1 MKENKKAILEILK
14 KSSKKDGKFEN
25 LVLNLALQ
33 KIDSDSFEFDGDA
46 VYTND
51 KKRLVYCM
59 SQEASFTIPEGVEI
73 IGEMAFRG
81 KKTLKNVII
90 ANSVKE
96 IEHDAFYDCDELD
109 NVYVPAGVKVVK
121 SYAFAECDKLKK
133 VTFAGTPNKLS
144 RHAFDDC
151 DQLHN
156 IIVPA
161 GSSKFFRKE
170 LHFINGDTDY
180 LVLEKAEKKA
190 EAEFGAICKGKADV
204 ITNTPDES
212 FAGKMMGDGMM
223 FVPEEGHIYAP
234 CDANVEFVFPTKHA
248 IGLKTKD
255 GVELLLHIGID
266 TVKMNGEGFDVKVSD
281 GQSVK
286 KGELLMDF
294 DLEKVAREAKSTASV
309 MVFTNLGED
318 NTIEVVKLGE
328 VKPEELVLKLK

>member
-33 KIDSDSFEFDGDA
+33 KIDSDSFEYDGDA

-59 SQEASFTIPEGVEI
+59 SQATSFTIPEGVEI

-109 NVYVPAGVKVVK
+109 NVYVPAAVKVVR

-133 VTFAGTPNKLS
+133 VTFAGTPGKVS
-144 RHAFDDC
+144 RHTFDDC
-151 DQLHN
+151 DQLHD
-156 IIVPA
+156 IIVPV

-170 LHFINGDTDY
+170 LHFIDGDTDY
-180 LVLEKAEKKA
+180 LVLEDPKKKTETAEKKAEKKA
-190 EAEFGAICKGKADV
+190 EISAKKAEKKAETSEKKDKKADKKEV
-204 ITNTPDES
+204 AEKKAETP
-212 FAGKMMGDGMM
+212 
-223 FVPEEGHIYAP
+223 
-234 CDANVEFVFPTKHA
+234 
-248 IGLKTKD
+248 
-255 GVELLLHIGID
+255 
-266 TVKMNGEGFDVKVSD
+266 
-281 GQSVK
+281 VK
-286 KGELLMDF
+286 KADKKADSENKAKK
-294 DLEKVAREAKSTASV
+294 EPAKVK
-309 MVFTNLGED
+309 
-318 NTIEVVKLGE
+318 
-328 VKPEELVLKLK
+328 

>member
-33 KIDSDSFEFDGDA
+33 KIDSDSFEYDGDA

-59 SQEASFTIPEGVEI
+59 SQETSFTIPEGVEI

-133 VTFAGTPNKLS
+133 VTFAGTPNKVS
-144 RHAFDDC
+144 RHTFDDC
-151 DQLHN
+151 DQLHD

-170 LHFINGDTDY
+170 LHFIDGDTDY
-180 LVLEKAEKKA
+180 LVLEKAEKKDEIASKKTEAAEKKTEASEKKADKKAEIASKKTEASEKKA
-190 EAEFGAICKGKADV
+190 EASEKKADKKAK
-204 ITNTPDES
+204 NEP
-212 FAGKMMGDGMM
+212 AK
-223 FVPEEGHIYAP
+223 
-234 CDANVEFVFPTKHA
+234 
-248 IGLKTKD
+248 
-255 GVELLLHIGID
+255 
-266 TVKMNGEGFDVKVSD
+266 VK
-281 GQSVK
+281 
-286 KGELLMDF
+286 
-294 DLEKVAREAKSTASV
+294 
-309 MVFTNLGED
+309 
-318 NTIEVVKLGE
+318 
-328 VKPEELVLKLK
+328 

>member
-33 KIDSDSFEFDGDA
+33 KIDSDSFEYDGNA
-46 VYTND
+46 VYTNN

-59 SQEASFTIPEGVEI
+59 SQETSFTIPEGVEI

-81 KKTLKNVII
+81 KKALKNIII

-96 IEHDAFYDCDELD
+96 IERDAFYDCDELD
-109 NVYVPAGVKVVK
+109 NVYVPAGVKIVR

-133 VTFAGTPNKLS
+133 ITFAGTPEKVG
-144 RHAFDDC
+144 RHTFEDC

-180 LVLEKAEKKA
+180 LVLEKAEKKVEIPEKKA
-190 EAEFGAICKGKADV
+190 ETSEKKSKKEGAEKKVETPEKKADKKADSE
-204 ITNTPDES
+204 NKAKKEP
-212 FAGKMMGDGMM
+212 AK
-223 FVPEEGHIYAP
+223 
-234 CDANVEFVFPTKHA
+234 
-248 IGLKTKD
+248 
-255 GVELLLHIGID
+255 
-266 TVKMNGEGFDVKVSD
+266 VK
-281 GQSVK
+281 
-286 KGELLMDF
+286 
-294 DLEKVAREAKSTASV
+294 
-309 MVFTNLGED
+309 
-318 NTIEVVKLGE
+318 
-328 VKPEELVLKLK
+328 

>member
-59 SQEASFTIPEGVEI
+59 SQETSFTIPEGVEI

-81 KKTLKNVII
+81 KKALKNVII

-133 VTFAGTPNKLS
+133 VTFAGTPEKVG
-144 RHAFDDC
+144 RHTFDDC
-151 DQLHN
+151 DQLHD

-170 LHFINGDTDY
+170 LHFIDGDTDY
-180 LVLEKAEKKA
+180 LVLEDPKKKAEIADKKVETSEKKTDKKVDASEKKA
-190 EAEFGAICKGKADV
+190 DKKDEASEKKA
-204 ITNTPDES
+204 
-212 FAGKMMGDGMM
+212 
-223 FVPEEGHIYAP
+223 
-234 CDANVEFVFPTKHA
+234 
-248 IGLKTKD
+248 
-255 GVELLLHIGID
+255 
-266 TVKMNGEGFDVKVSD
+266 
-281 GQSVK
+281 K
-286 KGELLMDF
+286 KEP
-294 DLEKVAREAKSTASV
+294 AKSKVTQ
-309 MVFTNLGED
+309 
-318 NTIEVVKLGE
+318 K
-328 VKPEELVLKLK
+328 

>member
-59 SQEASFTIPEGVEI
+59 SQEASFAIPEGVEI

-81 KKTLKNVII
+81 KKALKNVII

-109 NVYVPAGVKVVK
+109 NIYVPAGVKIVR

-133 VTFAGTPNKLS
+133 VTFAGTPEKVG
-144 RHAFDDC
+144 RHTFDDC
-151 DQLHN
+151 DQLHD

-170 LHFINGDTDY
+170 LHFIDGDTDY
-180 LVLEKAEKKA
+180 LVLEDSKKKAETAEKKA
-190 EAEFGAICKGKADV
+190 EKKEVAEKKNKKADKKEV
-204 ITNTPDES
+204 AEKKAETP
-212 FAGKMMGDGMM
+212 
-223 FVPEEGHIYAP
+223 
-234 CDANVEFVFPTKHA
+234 
-248 IGLKTKD
+248 
-255 GVELLLHIGID
+255 
-266 TVKMNGEGFDVKVSD
+266 
-281 GQSVK
+281 VK
-286 KGELLMDF
+286 KADKKADSENKAKK
-294 DLEKVAREAKSTASV
+294 EPAKVK
-309 MVFTNLGED
+309 
-318 NTIEVVKLGE
+318 
-328 VKPEELVLKLK
+328 

>member
-33 KIDSDSFEFDGDA
+33 KIDSDSFEYDGDA

-59 SQEASFTIPEGVEI
+59 SQETSFTIPEGVEI

-81 KKTLKNVII
+81 KKALKNVII

-133 VTFAGTPNKLS
+133 ITFAGTPNKLS

-151 DQLHN
+151 DQLHD
-156 IIVPA
+156 IIVPV

-170 LHFINGDTDY
+170 LHFIDGDTDY
-180 LVLEKAEKKA
+180 LVLEKTEKKADMTEKKAEKKA
-190 EAEFGAICKGKADV
+190 ETSGNKAKKE
-204 ITNTPDES
+204 P
-212 FAGKMMGDGMM
+212 AK
-223 FVPEEGHIYAP
+223 
-234 CDANVEFVFPTKHA
+234 
-248 IGLKTKD
+248 
-255 GVELLLHIGID
+255 
-266 TVKMNGEGFDVKVSD
+266 VK
-281 GQSVK
+281 
-286 KGELLMDF
+286 
-294 DLEKVAREAKSTASV
+294 
-309 MVFTNLGED
+309 
-318 NTIEVVKLGE
+318 
-328 VKPEELVLKLK
+328 

>member
-33 KIDSDSFEFDGDA
+33 KIDSDSFEYDGDA

-59 SQEASFTIPEGVEI
+59 SQATSFTIPEGVEI

-81 KKTLKNVII
+81 KKALKNVII

-133 VTFAGTPNKLS
+133 VTFAGTPEKVG
-144 RHAFDDC
+144 RHTFDDC
-151 DQLHN
+151 DQLHD

-170 LHFINGDTDY
+170 LHFIDGDTDY
-180 LVLEKAEKKA
+180 LVLEKADKKVEIPEKKA
-190 EAEFGAICKGKADV
+190 DKKAETSGK
-204 ITNTPDES
+204 
-212 FAGKMMGDGMM
+212 
-223 FVPEEGHIYAP
+223 
-234 CDANVEFVFPTKHA
+234 
-248 IGLKTKD
+248 KTETSEKKAKK
-255 GVELLLHIGID
+255 EPAK
-266 TVKMNGEGFDVKVSD
+266 VK
-281 GQSVK
+281 
-286 KGELLMDF
+286 
-294 DLEKVAREAKSTASV
+294 
-309 MVFTNLGED
+309 
-318 NTIEVVKLGE
+318 
-328 VKPEELVLKLK
+328 

>member
-33 KIDSDSFEFDGDA
+33 KIDSDSFEYDGEA

-59 SQEASFTIPEGVEI
+59 SQETSFTIPEGVEV

-81 KKTLKNVII
+81 KKALKNVII

-109 NVYVPAGVKVVK
+109 NVYVPAGVKVVR

-133 VTFAGTPNKLS
+133 VTFAGTPEKVG
-144 RHAFDDC
+144 RHTFDDC
-151 DQLHN
+151 DQLHD

-170 LHFINGDTDY
+170 LHFIDGDTDY
-180 LVLEKAEKKA
+180 LVLEDPKKKAEKKDVAEKKA
-190 EAEFGAICKGKADV
+190 ETPEKKADKKAKKE
-204 ITNTPDES
+204 P
-212 FAGKMMGDGMM
+212 A
-223 FVPEEGHIYAP
+223 
-234 CDANVEFVFPTKHA
+234 
-248 IGLKTKD
+248 KTK
-255 GVELLLHIGID
+255 
-266 TVKMNGEGFDVKVSD
+266 
-281 GQSVK
+281 
-286 KGELLMDF
+286 
-294 DLEKVAREAKSTASV
+294 
-309 MVFTNLGED
+309 
-318 NTIEVVKLGE
+318 
-328 VKPEELVLKLK
+328 

>member
-33 KIDSDSFEFDGDA
+33 KIDSDSFEYDGDA

-59 SQEASFTIPEGVEI
+59 SQETSFTIPEGVEV

-81 KKTLKNVII
+81 KKALKNVII

-109 NVYVPAGVKVVK
+109 NVYVPAGVKVVR

-133 VTFAGTPNKLS
+133 VTFAGTPEKVG
-144 RHAFDDC
+144 RHTFDDC
-151 DQLHN
+151 DQLHD

-170 LHFINGDTDY
+170 LHFIDGDTDY
-180 LVLEKAEKKA
+180 LVLEDPKKKAEIADKKADKKEVAEKKN
-190 EAEFGAICKGKADV
+190 KKADSE
-204 ITNTPDES
+204 NKAKKEP
-212 FAGKMMGDGMM
+212 AK
-223 FVPEEGHIYAP
+223 
-234 CDANVEFVFPTKHA
+234 
-248 IGLKTKD
+248 
-255 GVELLLHIGID
+255 
-266 TVKMNGEGFDVKVSD
+266 VK
-281 GQSVK
+281 
-286 KGELLMDF
+286 
-294 DLEKVAREAKSTASV
+294 
-309 MVFTNLGED
+309 
-318 NTIEVVKLGE
+318 
-328 VKPEELVLKLK
+328 

>member
-33 KIDSDSFEFDGDA
+33 KIDSDSFEYDGEA

-59 SQEASFTIPEGVEI
+59 NQETSFTIPEGVEV

-81 KKTLKNVII
+81 KKALKNVII

-109 NVYVPAGVKVVK
+109 NIYVPAGVKVVR

-133 VTFAGTPNKLS
+133 VTFAGTPEKVS
-144 RHAFDDC
+144 RHTFDDC
-151 DQLHN
+151 DQLHD

-170 LHFINGDTDY
+170 LHFIDGDTDY
-180 LVLEKAEKKA
+180 LVLEDSKKKAETAEKKAEKKA
-190 EAEFGAICKGKADV
+190 ETSEKKDKKADKKEV
-204 ITNTPDES
+204 AEKKVEI
-212 FAGKMMGDGMM
+212 
-223 FVPEEGHIYAP
+223 PEKKADSEKKADKKADSEKKNKKADSDNKAKNEP
-234 CDANVEFVFPTKHA
+234 AK
-248 IGLKTKD
+248 
-255 GVELLLHIGID
+255 
-266 TVKMNGEGFDVKVSD
+266 VK
-281 GQSVK
+281 
-286 KGELLMDF
+286 
-294 DLEKVAREAKSTASV
+294 
-309 MVFTNLGED
+309 
-318 NTIEVVKLGE
+318 
-328 VKPEELVLKLK
+328 

>member
-33 KIDSDSFEFDGDA
+33 KIDSDSFEFDGNA

-59 SQEASFTIPEGVEI
+59 SQKTSFTIPEGVEI

-81 KKTLKNVII
+81 KKVLKNVII

-133 VTFAGTPNKLS
+133 VTFAGTPDKVS
-144 RHAFDDC
+144 RHTFDDC
-151 DQLHN
+151 DQLHD

-170 LHFINGDTDY
+170 LHFIDGDTDY
-180 LVLEKAEKKA
+180 LVLEKTEKKADMTEKKAEKKA
-190 EAEFGAICKGKADV
+190 ETSEKKAEKKADSE
-204 ITNTPDES
+204 NKAKKEP
-212 FAGKMMGDGMM
+212 AK
-223 FVPEEGHIYAP
+223 
-234 CDANVEFVFPTKHA
+234 
-248 IGLKTKD
+248 
-255 GVELLLHIGID
+255 
-266 TVKMNGEGFDVKVSD
+266 VK
-281 GQSVK
+281 
-286 KGELLMDF
+286 
-294 DLEKVAREAKSTASV
+294 
-309 MVFTNLGED
+309 
-318 NTIEVVKLGE
+318 
-328 VKPEELVLKLK
+328 

>member
-33 KIDSDSFEFDGDA
+33 KIDSDSFEYDGDA

-59 SQEASFTIPEGVEI
+59 SQEASFAIPEGVEI

-81 KKTLKNVII
+81 KKALKNVII

-133 VTFAGTPNKLS
+133 ITFAGTPEKVG
-144 RHAFDDC
+144 RHTFEDC
-151 DQLHN
+151 DQLHD

-170 LHFINGDTDY
+170 LHFIDGDTDY
-180 LVLEKAEKKA
+180 LVLEKADKKAENTDKKAEKKVEKTEKKA
-190 EAEFGAICKGKADV
+190 EMTEKKAKKE
-204 ITNTPDES
+204 P
-212 FAGKMMGDGMM
+212 AK
-223 FVPEEGHIYAP
+223 
-234 CDANVEFVFPTKHA
+234 
-248 IGLKTKD
+248 
-255 GVELLLHIGID
+255 
-266 TVKMNGEGFDVKVSD
+266 VK
-281 GQSVK
+281 
-286 KGELLMDF
+286 
-294 DLEKVAREAKSTASV
+294 
-309 MVFTNLGED
+309 
-318 NTIEVVKLGE
+318 
-328 VKPEELVLKLK
+328 

>member
-14 KSSKKDGKFEN
+14 KKSKKDGKFEN

-59 SQEASFTIPEGVEI
+59 SQETSFTIPEGVEI

-81 KKTLKNVII
+81 KKALKNVII

-109 NVYVPAGVKVVK
+109 NVYVPAGVKVVR

-133 VTFAGTPNKLS
+133 ITFAGTPEKVG
-144 RHAFDDC
+144 RHTFEDC
-151 DQLHN
+151 DQLHD

-170 LHFINGDTDY
+170 LHFIDGDTDY
-180 LVLEKAEKKA
+180 LVLEKADKKAETAAKKTEVSEKKIEASEKKTETSEKKA
-190 EAEFGAICKGKADV
+190 DKKAKKE
-204 ITNTPDES
+204 P
-212 FAGKMMGDGMM
+212 AK
-223 FVPEEGHIYAP
+223 
-234 CDANVEFVFPTKHA
+234 
-248 IGLKTKD
+248 
-255 GVELLLHIGID
+255 
-266 TVKMNGEGFDVKVSD
+266 VK
-281 GQSVK
+281 
-286 KGELLMDF
+286 
-294 DLEKVAREAKSTASV
+294 
-309 MVFTNLGED
+309 
-318 NTIEVVKLGE
+318 
-328 VKPEELVLKLK
+328 

>member
-33 KIDSDSFEFDGDA
+33 KIDSDSFEYDGNA

-59 SQEASFTIPEGVEI
+59 SQETSFTIPEGVEI

-81 KKTLKNVII
+81 KKALKNIII

-109 NVYVPAGVKVVK
+109 NVYVPAGVKVVR

-133 VTFAGTPNKLS
+133 ITFAGTPEKVG
-144 RHAFDDC
+144 RHTFEDC
-151 DQLHN
+151 DQLHD

-170 LHFINGDTDY
+170 LHFIDGDTDY

-190 EAEFGAICKGKADV
+190 EKKDKKAEKKAEM
-204 ITNTPDES
+204 TEKK
-212 FAGKMMGDGMM
+212 A
-223 FVPEEGHIYAP
+223 E
-234 CDANVEFVFPTKHA
+234 
-248 IGLKTKD
+248 KTD
-255 GVELLLHIGID
+255 
-266 TVKMNGEGFDVKVSD
+266 
-281 GQSVK
+281 K
-286 KGELLMDF
+286 KA
-294 DLEKVAREAKSTASV
+294 EKKAETSEKKAK
-309 MVFTNLGED
+309 
-318 NTIEVVKLGE
+318 
-328 VKPEELVLKLK
+328 

>member
-14 KSSKKDGKFEN
+14 KRSKKDGKFEN

-33 KIDSDSFEFDGDA
+33 KIDSDSFEYDGDA

-59 SQEASFTIPEGVEI
+59 SQETSFTIPEGVEV

-81 KKTLKNVII
+81 KKALKNVII

-133 VTFAGTPNKLS
+133 ITFAGTPEKVG
-144 RHAFDDC
+144 RHTFDDC
-151 DQLHN
+151 DQLHD

-170 LHFINGDTDY
+170 LHFIDGDTDY
-180 LVLEKAEKKA
+180 LVLENPKKKAETAEKKA
-190 EAEFGAICKGKADV
+190 EKKEVAEKKNKKADSE
-204 ITNTPDES
+204 NKAKKEP
-212 FAGKMMGDGMM
+212 AK
-223 FVPEEGHIYAP
+223 
-234 CDANVEFVFPTKHA
+234 
-248 IGLKTKD
+248 
-255 GVELLLHIGID
+255 
-266 TVKMNGEGFDVKVSD
+266 VK
-281 GQSVK
+281 
-286 KGELLMDF
+286 
-294 DLEKVAREAKSTASV
+294 
-309 MVFTNLGED
+309 
-318 NTIEVVKLGE
+318 
-328 VKPEELVLKLK
+328 

>member
-46 VYTND
+46 VHTND

-59 SQEASFTIPEGVEI
+59 SQEASFAIPEGVEI

-109 NVYVPAGVKVVK
+109 NVYVPASVKIVR

-133 VTFAGTPNKLS
+133 VTFAGTPEKVG
-144 RHAFDDC
+144 RHTFDDC
-151 DQLHN
+151 NQLHD

-180 LVLEKAEKKA
+180 LVLEKAEKKVEIPEKKA
-190 EAEFGAICKGKADV
+190 ETSEKKSKKEGAEKKVETPEKKADKKADSE
-204 ITNTPDES
+204 NKAKKEP
-212 FAGKMMGDGMM
+212 AK
-223 FVPEEGHIYAP
+223 
-234 CDANVEFVFPTKHA
+234 
-248 IGLKTKD
+248 
-255 GVELLLHIGID
+255 
-266 TVKMNGEGFDVKVSD
+266 VK
-281 GQSVK
+281 
-286 KGELLMDF
+286 
-294 DLEKVAREAKSTASV
+294 
-309 MVFTNLGED
+309 
-318 NTIEVVKLGE
+318 
-328 VKPEELVLKLK
+328 

>member
-33 KIDSDSFEFDGDA
+33 KIDSDSFEYDGEA

-59 SQEASFTIPEGVEI
+59 SQETSFTIPEGVEV

-81 KKTLKNVII
+81 KKVLKNVII

-109 NVYVPAGVKVVK
+109 NVYVPAGVKVVR

-133 VTFAGTPNKLS
+133 VTFAGTPEKVG
-144 RHAFDDC
+144 RHTFDDC
-151 DQLHN
+151 DQLHD

-170 LHFINGDTDY
+170 LHFIDGDTDY
-180 LVLEKAEKKA
+180 LVLEDPKKKAEKKDVAEKKA
-190 EAEFGAICKGKADV
+190 ETPEKKVEKKAKKE
-204 ITNTPDES
+204 P
-212 FAGKMMGDGMM
+212 A
-223 FVPEEGHIYAP
+223 
-234 CDANVEFVFPTKHA
+234 
-248 IGLKTKD
+248 KTK
-255 GVELLLHIGID
+255 
-266 TVKMNGEGFDVKVSD
+266 
-281 GQSVK
+281 
-286 KGELLMDF
+286 
-294 DLEKVAREAKSTASV
+294 
-309 MVFTNLGED
+309 
-318 NTIEVVKLGE
+318 
-328 VKPEELVLKLK
+328 